1 METTSS
7 VIGVVGV
14 ILGSVGSYALML
26 AVTGMIIW
34 HRTKSSHILL
44 TRMWTFFYGKKEC
57 SVSPVAE
64 FLNELT
70 AIHQFRYFTG
80 IRVRN
85 LEQVANVTAVCGTD
99 KEKLARIASAGHLYD
114 LDAMRLRAERFPR
127 WPTMICATVALSVG
141 VWIVVGAFALLFVD
155 RALLQ
160 MRASGTWFTLD
171 ATYAKPLTNAP
182 GFRLSACSQP
192 SLPASDVTGFARE
205 DITAICQSFS
215 AADTAKY
222 VDSAIVA
229 QRWALALG
237 LTGLLYGLSLLY
249 QWLTASSAALRLK
262 RLPVLVEQEIAAGT
276 SPPSANSVRQ
286 P

>member
-14 ILGSVGSYALML
+14 ILGSMGSYALML
-26 AVTGMIIW
+26 ALTGLIIW

-44 TRMWTFFYGKKEC
+44 TRIWTFFYGKKEC
-57 SVSPVAE
+57 VVSPVAE

-80 IRVRN
+80 IKVCN
-85 LEQVANVTAVCGTD
+85 LEQVRNVTAACGTD
-99 KEKLARIASAGHLYD
+99 KRKLTPVAAAGPFYD
-114 LDAMRLRAERFPR
+114 LDAMRLRTEKLPR
-127 WPTMICATVALSVG
+127 WPTMVCAMAALSVG

-160 MRASGTWFTLD
+160 MRATSTWFTLD
-171 ATYAKPLTNAP
+171 ATYARPLTNAP
-182 GFRLSACSQP
+182 GFRLSACAQP
-192 SLPASDVTGFARE
+192 SLPSPQVTGFSME
-205 DITAICQSFS
+205 DTTAICQSFS

-222 VDSAIVA
+222 VNSAIVA
-229 QRWALALG
+229 QRWALAVA
-237 LTGLLYGLSLLY
+237 LTGLLYGLSLLR
-249 QWLTASSAALRLK
+249 QWLAASSAALRLK
-262 RLPVLVEQEIAAGT
+262 RLPVLPGT
-276 SPPSANSVRQ
+276 SPPSASAVRQ